1 MALRRSPVIFRLD
14 PRESKLLVMEKSFR
28 RHRWLTAYAPL
39 IVWTVVVL
47 ALGTSLGAMDETA
60 WFIGPLLRWLLPD
73 ASAETHRFIHAAI
86 RKFAHF
92 AEYSVLAF
100 LAWNAFRFFSRPVLN
115 AFLLTFAVAFIDEF
129 VQSFNSS
136 RTSSLYDVL
145 LDGFGAAFACCLLW
159 LTLASRNFSRR
170 ELDARNGA

>member
-1 MALRRSPVIFRLD
+1 MALRRSPVISRLD

-47 ALGTSLGAMDETA
+47 ALGTSLGAMGETSR
-60 WFIGPLLRWLLPD
+60 FIGPLLRWLLPD
-73 ASAETHRFIHAAI
+73 ASAETLRLIHAII

-100 LAWNAFRFFSRPVLN
+100 LAWNAFRNLSRPVLF
-115 AFLLTFAVAFIDEF
+115 AFLLAVAVAFIDEF
-129 VQSFNSS
+129 DQSFNSA

-159 LTLASRNFSRR
+159 LTLTSRR
-170 ELDARNGA
+170 SSGADLEDEKGV